1 MRARSLRLIVS
12 AALMLPLCAA
22 LPAGAFA
29 QAPAPAT
36 NPQLAAA
43 QAGFESLPEP
53 ERRAIQ
59 ADLIWSGHFNGAVS
73 GSYGPLTFRAINAFK
88 AGKGAPDGV
97 LTPPERRSLAQAA
110 QTAREAAG
118 FRVIADER
126 TGLRIGV
133 PLAVLPKRDVSPS
146 GSRWQ
151 SADGKITLDTSA
163 TPPGETLE
171 AVYEKATAPTPN
183 NPGRKITY
191 KLLRPDF
198 FVVTGE
204 TPTGKFY
211 RRLASGPTGLRGF
224 SIGYDKA
231 LAGTV
236 DKLVIAI
243 AASFEPF
250 PTGALPQAPAVAS
263 ATGPT
268 AATAIA
274 ATAASAMA
282 ARPSER
288 HASGVAV
295 GERLVA
301 TSASAT
307 EGCRSLRAGG
317 RVARLRGAPEAGIA
331 LLEVEGG
338 APLSAPG
345 FRADPLAEGDSLVLV
360 AFGDEQGKRVPIALP
375 GQVVAGTGGPTVL
388 APIQPG
394 QAGAGAFDRQGR
406 FAGLVTGNPSDK
418 VLIAGIAP
426 QRSYALAGAA
436 AVQAAASKAGATA
449 PLPAPAGGSDL
460 STGAIVEKAA
470 PAVLAIVCGL

>member
-12 AALMLPLCAA
+12 AALMLPVCAA
-22 LPAGAFA
+22 LSAGALA
-29 QAPAPAT
+29 QAPAPAA

-43 QAGFESLPEP
+43 QASFESLPEA

-88 AGKGAPDGV
+88 AGKGAPDGL
-97 LTPPERRSLAQAA
+97 LTPAERRSLAQSA
-110 QTAREAAG
+110 QASREAAG

-126 TGLRIGV
+126 TGLRIGI
-133 PLAVLPKRDVSPS
+133 PAAVLPKRDVAPS

-211 RRLASGPTGLRGF
+211 RRLASGPSGLRGF

-231 LAGTV
+231 LAPSV

-250 PTGALPQAPAVAS
+250 PTGPLPQAPAVAS
-263 ATGPT
+263 ASGPT
-268 AATAIA
+268 AGSAIS
-274 ATAASAMA
+274 ATAASAAA
-282 ARPSER
+282 ARPTER
-288 HASGVAV
+288 HATGVAL

-301 TSASAT
+301 TAAAGI
-307 EGCRSLRAGG
+307 EGCRTLRVGG
-317 RVARLRGAPEAGIA
+317 RLARLRGVPEAGLA
-331 LLEVEGG
+331 LLDIEGG
-338 APLSAPG
+338 AALAAPAA
-345 FRADPLAEGDSLVLV
+345 RSEPPAEGEDLVLL
-360 AFGDEQGKRVPIALP
+360 AFGEEGGRRVPVALP
-375 GQVVAGTGGPTVL
+375 GRIVAGAAGLAVL
-388 APIQPG
+388 APLQPG
-394 QAGAGAFDRQGR
+394 QAGAAAFDRQGR
-406 FAGLVTGNPSDK
+406 LAGLVTGNPSDR
-418 VLIAGIAP
+418 VLIAGVAP
-426 QRSYALAGAA
+426 QRSHALAAAA
-436 AVQAAASKAGATA
+436 AVQAVASRAGA
-449 PLPAPAGGSDL
+449 PLVSAPAGSADR
-460 STGAIVEKAA
+460 STGAIVDARA
-470 PAVLAIVCGL
+470 SAILPIVCGL

>member
-1 MRARSLRLIVS
+1 MRTGSVRRMRT
-12 AALMLPLCAA
+12 AALATTFLC
-22 LPAGAFA
+22 LFAGSAVA
-29 QAPAPAT
+29 QAPAPVA

-43 QAGFESLPEP
+43 QAGFENLPEP

-88 AGKGAPDGV
+88 AGKGVADGL

-110 QTAREAAG
+110 QAAREAAG

-126 TGLRIGV
+126 TGLRIGI

-151 SADGKITLDTSA
+151 SADGKVTLDTSA

-211 RRLASGPTGLRGF
+211 RRLASGPSGLRGF
-224 SIGYDKA
+224 SFGYDKA
-231 LAGTV
+231 LSGTV

-250 PTGALPQAPAVAS
+250 PTGPLLQAPAVAS
-263 ATGPT
+263 ATGPS

-274 ATAASAMA
+274 ATAAAASAT
-282 ARPSER
+282 RPSER
-288 HASGVAV
+288 HASGVAI

-301 TSASAT
+301 TAAAAT

-331 LLEVEGG
+331 LLDVEGG

-345 FRADPLAEGDSLVLV
+345 FRADPVTEGDSLVLV
-360 AFGDEQGKRVPIALP
+360 AFGEEQGKRVAVALP
-375 GQVVAGTGGPTVL
+375 GQAVVGTVGMAVL
-388 APIQPG
+388 APLQPG

-436 AVQAAASKAGATA
+436 SVQAAAAKAGATA
-449 PLPAPAGGSDL
+449 PAPAPAGRSDL

>member
-1 MRARSLRLIVS
+1 MRARSLHLIVS
-12 AALMLPLCAA
+12 AALMLPVCAA
-22 LPAGAFA
+22 LSAGALA
-29 QAPAPAT
+29 QAPAPAA

-43 QAGFESLPEP
+43 QASFESLPEA

-88 AGKGAPDGV
+88 AGKGAPDGL
-97 LTPPERRSLAQAA
+97 LTPAERRSLAQSA
-110 QTAREAAG
+110 QAAREAAG

-126 TGLRIGV
+126 TGLRIGI
-133 PLAVLPKRDVSPS
+133 PAAVLPKRDVSPS

-211 RRLASGPTGLRGF
+211 RRLASGPSGLRGF

-231 LAGTV
+231 LAASV

-250 PTGALPQAPAVAS
+250 PTGPLPPAPAVAS
-263 ATGPT
+263 ASGPT
-268 AATAIA
+268 AGSAIA
-274 ATAASAMA
+274 ATAASAAA
-282 ARPSER
+282 ARPTER
-288 HASGVAV
+288 HATGVAL

-301 TSASAT
+301 TAAAGI
-307 EGCRSLRAGG
+307 EGCRTLRVGG
-317 RVARLRGAPEAGIA
+317 RLARLRGVPEAGLA
-331 LLEVEGG
+331 LLDIEGG
-338 APLSAPG
+338 AALAAPAA
-345 FRADPLAEGDSLVLV
+345 RSEPPAEGEDLVLL
-360 AFGDEQGKRVPIALP
+360 AFGEEGGRRVPVALP
-375 GQVVAGTGGPTVL
+375 GRIVAGAAGLAVL
-388 APIQPG
+388 APLQPG
-394 QAGAGAFDRQGR
+394 QAGAAAFDRQGR
-406 FAGLVTGNPSDK
+406 LAGLVTGNPSDR

-426 QRSYALAGAA
+426 QRSHALAAAA
-436 AVQAAASKAGATA
+436 AVQAVASRAGA
-449 PLPAPAGGSDL
+449 PLVSAPAGSADR
-460 STGAIVEKAA
+460 STGAIVEARA
-470 PAVLAIVCGL
+470 SAILPIVCGL

>member
-12 AALMLPLCAA
+12 AALMLPVCAA
-22 LPAGAFA
+22 LSAGALA
-29 QAPAPAT
+29 QAPAPAA

-43 QAGFESLPEP
+43 QASFESLPEA

-88 AGKGAPDGV
+88 AGKGAPDGL
-97 LTPPERRSLAQAA
+97 LTPAERRSLAQAA
-110 QTAREAAG
+110 QAAREAAG

-126 TGLRIGV
+126 TGLRIGI
-133 PLAVLPKRDVSPS
+133 PAAVLPKRDVAPS

-211 RRLASGPTGLRGF
+211 RRLAAGPTGLRGF

-231 LAGTV
+231 LAASV

-250 PTGALPQAPAVAS
+250 PTGPLPQAPAVAS
-263 ATGPT
+263 AGGPT
-268 AATAIA
+268 AGSAIA
-274 ATAASAMA
+274 ATAASAAA
-282 ARPSER
+282 ARPTER
-288 HASGVAV
+288 HATGVAL

-301 TSASAT
+301 TAAAGID
-307 EGCRSLRAGG
+307 GCRTLRAGG
-317 RVARLRGAPEAGIA
+317 RLARLRGVPEAGLA
-331 LLEVEGG
+331 LLDVEGG
-338 APLSAPG
+338 AALAAPAA
-345 FRADPLAEGDSLVLV
+345 RSEPPAEGEDLVLL
-360 AFGDEQGKRVPIALP
+360 AFGEEGGRRVPVALP
-375 GQVVAGTGGPTVL
+375 GRIVAGAAGLAVL
-388 APIQPG
+388 APLQPG
-394 QAGAGAFDRQGR
+394 QAGAAAFDRQGR
-406 FAGLVTGNPSDK
+406 LAGLVTGNPSDR
-418 VLIAGIAP
+418 VLIAGVAP
-426 QRSYALAGAA
+426 QRSHALAAAA
-436 AVQAAASKAGATA
+436 AVQAAASRAGA
-449 PLPAPAGGSDL
+449 PLVSAPAGSADR
-460 STGAIVEKAA
+460 STGAIVDARA
-470 PAVLAIVCGL
+470 SAILPILCGL

>member
-1 MRARSLRLIVS
+1 MRALSFRLIVS
-12 AALMLPLCAA
+12 TALTLPLCAA
-22 LPAGAFA
+22 LTAGALA
-29 QAPAPAT
+29 QAPAPAV

-43 QAGFESLPEP
+43 QAGFDSLPEA

-110 QTAREAAG
+110 QAAREAAG

-126 TGLRIGV
+126 TGLRIGI
-133 PLAVLPKRDVSPS
+133 PMAVLPKRDVSPS

-250 PTGALPQAPAVAS
+250 PTGPLPQAPAMAS
-263 ATGPT
+263 ATGTT

-274 ATAASAMA
+274 ATAAAA

-338 APLSAPG
+338 AALAAPG
-345 FRADPLAEGDSLVLV
+345 FRADPLTEGDSLVLV
-360 AFGDEQGKRVPIALP
+360 VFGEEQGKRVPMALP
-375 GQVVAGTGGPTVL
+375 GQVVAGTVGLAVL
-388 APIQPG
+388 APLQPG

-426 QRSYALAGAA
+426 QRSYGLAGAA
-436 AVQAAASKAGATA
+436 AVQAATSKAGATA
-449 PLPAPAGGSDL
+449 PSPAPAGGSDL